1 MKSIILTIALAA
13 ITTFSFAQPAP
24 KTVNDSFSYVA
35 NHLRASIDLNNTSM
49 VAVKVAK
56 IPGEKVKIRVKA
68 NHEVLYQK
76 SYKNYAT
83 VDMSYDISK
92 LPVGEYTFEL
102 VKDKEVVYSQT
113 IRRGP
118 ETENLAQR

>member
-13 ITTFSFAQPAP
+13 ITAFSFAQPAP
-24 KTVNDSFSYVA
+24 KSNTDSYSYITND
-35 NHLRASIDLNNTSM
+35 LKASIGMNNPSM

-56 IPGEKVKIRVKA
+56 VPGEKVKIRVKA

-83 VDMSYDISK
+83 VDMSYDISE

-102 VKDKEVVYSQT
+102 IKDKEVVYSQN
-113 IRRGP
+113 IQRGP
-118 ETENLAQR
+118 QTDDLVQR